1 MFLLLLF
8 IGNSDALA
16 YAGKPART
24 WWLSAPDTLELSP
37 SYWRNASALV
47 EQAVREEGWLN
58 FKYADTGGFNS
69 LKQYRRQG
77 SCRIVPVAYLSAGPF
92 QRYQPGEDLGQYWR
106 WDTLH
111 FQAVAYQRHR
121 PVGLLL
127 FQTSADTSS
136 VYFSCADVPGPGIAK
151 YKQGLFRLYVT
162 ASLGAYCIR
171 SNGRVWVL
179 NPRTGGL
186 QTVDAWMQ
194 QQGGVVAIKQKVA
207 YYYSDN

>member
-1 MFLLLLF
+1 MLLLLF
-8 IGNSDALA
+8 IGNSDALG
-16 YAGKPART
+16 YAGQPPRT
-24 WWLSAPDTLELSP
+24 RLLSPPDTVELPP
-37 SYWRNASALV
+37 SYWRKASALV
-47 EQAVREEGWLN
+47 ERAVREEGWLN
-58 FKYADTGGFNS
+58 FKYADNGGFNS

-77 SCRIVPVAYLSAGPF
+77 SCRIVPVAHLSAGPF

-111 FQAVAYQRHR
+111 FQAVAYQRGR
-121 PVGLLL
+121 PVGLL
-127 FQTSADTSS
+127 FFHTSPDTSS
-136 VYFSCADVPGPGIAK
+136 VSFSCGDVPEPSITK

-179 NPRTGGL
+179 NPRTGEL

-194 QQGGVVAIKQKVA
+194 QQGGVVAVKQKVA
-207 YYYSDN
+207 YYYSDD